1 MEKVTKG
8 EWVVGNYSGSLSVE
22 CNGVFLLDK
31 YACPEYEANAHL
43 MAASKELLEA
53 LELLLYGW
61 DNEDL
66 QHDVSGSFEIARGA
80 INKAK
85 NINP

>member
-1 MEKVTKG
+1 MSEVTKG
-8 EWVVGNYSGSLSVE
+8 EWKVVYEDNDLLIKSD
-22 CNGVFLLDK
+22 NGLIIADIYKPNAL
-31 YACPEYEANAHL
+31 ANATL

-66 QHDVSGSFEIARGA
+66 LHDVSGSFEIARLA

-85 NINP
+85 PIK